1 MGIGKKSV
9 GKSIFNW
16 AKIAIG
22 AAILLVGIG
31 IGVAF
36 SSTATLDPQN
46 VASRD
51 FIDRAAPNPELCVQY
66 GASAMVMDARLYV
79 TLSPFKV
86 YVSQPKMTPG
96 CIVRSNNWSI
106 LEQRK
111 LIDGDRVRECKQKM
125 NTFGFTGSLESKPEI
140 NCVYQNDAAQNL
152 FLNQPGG
159 TITPATGSDQFKNS
173 RTSRNIFSIKL
184 DRLVGRPPGMKASV
198 SSLGR
203 NLARK

>member
-1 MGIGKKSV
+1 MNRKRPNRYYEDDDYDDYDRDKLPPETSKKSV
-9 GKSIFNW
+9 GKALFDWS
-16 AKIAIG
+16 KIAI
-22 AAILLVGIG
+22 AIAILVVGIG

-66 GASAMVMDARLYV
+66 GASAMVMDARLFV

-96 CIVRSNNWSI
+96 CVMRSNNWSI

-111 LIDGDRVRECKQKM
+111 LINGDQVRECKQKM
-125 NTFGFTGSLESKPEI
+125 NTFGFTGSLESTPEI
-140 NCVYQNDAAQNL
+140 NCIYQNDLAQNL
-152 FLNQPGG
+152 FLNQGGG
-159 TITPATGSDQFKNS
+159 TVAPPATGSDQF
-173 RTSRNIFSIKL
+173 
-184 DRLVGRPPGMKASV
+184 
-198 SSLGR
+198 
-203 NLARK
+203 

>member
-1 MGIGKKSV
+1 MNRRRPNRYDEDDDYDYEPRNPSPDPREKKSV

-16 AKIAIG
+16 AQIAI
-22 AAILLVGIG
+22 ASAILIVGIG
-31 IGVAF
+31 LGVAF
-36 SSTATLDPQN
+36 SSTATLDPQS

-66 GASAMVMDARLYV
+66 GASAMVMDARLFV

-96 CIVRSNNWSI
+96 CVMRTNNWSI

-111 LIDGDRVRECKQKM
+111 VINSDQVRECKQKM
-125 NTFGFTGSLESKPEI
+125 NTFGFTGNLESSPQVTCI
-140 NCVYQNDAAQNL
+140 YQNDMAQNL

-159 TITPATGSDQFKNS
+159 AVAPPATGSDQF
-173 RTSRNIFSIKL
+173 
-184 DRLVGRPPGMKASV
+184 
-198 SSLGR
+198 
-203 NLARK
+203 

>member
-1 MGIGKKSV
+1 MNRKRPNRYYDDDYDDYDRDKIPPETGKKSV
-9 GKSIFNW
+9 GKALFDW
-16 AKIAIG
+16 GKIAV
-22 AAILLVGIG
+22 AVAILVVGIG

-66 GASAMVMDARLYV
+66 GASAMVMDARLFV

-96 CIVRSNNWSI
+96 CVMRSNNWSI

-111 LIDGDRVRECKQKM
+111 LINGDQVRECKQKM
-125 NTFGFTGSLESKPEI
+125 NTFGFTGSLESTPEI
-140 NCVYQNDAAQNL
+140 NCIYQNDLAQNL
-152 FLNQPGG
+152 FLNQGGG
-159 TITPATGSDQFKNS
+159 TVAPPATGSDQF
-173 RTSRNIFSIKL
+173 
-184 DRLVGRPPGMKASV
+184 
-198 SSLGR
+198 
-203 NLARK
+203 

>member
-1 MGIGKKSV
+1 MNRRRLNRYEDDDYDYEPKNLPPEAGKKSA

-16 AKIAIG
+16 AKIAL
-22 AAILLVGIG
+22 ASAILLVGIG

-51 FIDRAAPNPELCVQY
+51 FIDRAAPNPEVCVQY

-96 CIVRSNNWSI
+96 CVVRSNNWTI

-111 LIDGDRVRECKQKM
+111 LVNGDQVRECKQKM
-125 NTFGFTGSLESKPEI
+125 NTFGFTGSLESSPQI
-140 NCVYQNDAAQNL
+140 NCIYQNDAAQNL

-159 TITPATGSDQFKNS
+159 AATPPATGGDQF
-173 RTSRNIFSIKL
+173 
-184 DRLVGRPPGMKASV
+184 
-198 SSLGR
+198 
-203 NLARK
+203 

>member
-1 MGIGKKSV
+1 MNRRRPDRYDDDYDYEPRNLPPEPTGKKSI

-86 YVSQPKMTPG
+86 YVSQPRMTPG
-96 CIVRSNNWSI
+96 CIVRSNNWSL

-111 LIDGDRVRECKQKM
+111 LINGDQVRECKQKM

-159 TITPATGSDQFKNS
+159 TAAPTTGSDQF
-173 RTSRNIFSIKL
+173 
-184 DRLVGRPPGMKASV
+184 
-198 SSLGR
+198 
-203 NLARK
+203 

>member
-1 MGIGKKSV
+1 M

-16 AKIAIG
+16 AKIAL
-22 AAILLVGIG
+22 ASAILLVGIG

-96 CIVRSNNWSI
+96 CIVRSNNWSL

-111 LIDGDRVRECKQKM
+111 VINSDQVRECKQKM
-125 NTFGFTGSLESKPEI
+125 NTFGFTGSLESSPVV

-159 TITPATGSDQFKNS
+159 AATPQTTGSDQF
-173 RTSRNIFSIKL
+173 
-184 DRLVGRPPGMKASV
+184 
-198 SSLGR
+198 
-203 NLARK
+203 

>member
-1 MGIGKKSV
+1 MNRKRPNRYEDDYDDYDDYEPKNLPPESTGKKSG
-9 GKSIFNW
+9 GKSMFDW
-16 AKIAIG
+16 AKIAI
-22 AAILLVGIG
+22 ASAILIVGIG

-51 FIDRAAPNPELCVQY
+51 FIDRAAPNPELCVNY
-66 GASAMVMDARLYV
+66 GASAMVMDARLFV

-96 CIVRSNNWSI
+96 CVMRTNNWSI

-111 LIDGDRVRECKQKM
+111 LINGDQVRECKQKM
-125 NTFGFTGSLESKPEI
+125 NTFGFTGNLESSPQI
-140 NCVYQNDAAQNL
+140 NCIYQNDTAQNL

-159 TITPATGSDQFKNS
+159 TAAPPAAGTEQF
-173 RTSRNIFSIKL
+173 
-184 DRLVGRPPGMKASV
+184 
-198 SSLGR
+198 
-203 NLARK
+203 

>member
-1 MGIGKKSV
+1 MNRRRPDRYDDDYDYEPRNLPPEPIGKKSV

-86 YVSQPKMTPG
+86 YVSQPKMAPG
-96 CIVRSNNWSI
+96 CIVRSNNWSL

-111 LIDGDRVRECKQKM
+111 LINGDQVRECKQKM

-159 TITPATGSDQFKNS
+159 TAAPTTGSDQF
-173 RTSRNIFSIKL
+173 
-184 DRLVGRPPGMKASV
+184 
-198 SSLGR
+198 
-203 NLARK
+203 

>member
-1 MGIGKKSV
+1 MNRRRPDRYDDDYDYEPRKLPPEPIGKKSV

-16 AKIAIG
+16 ANIAIG
-22 AAILLVGIG
+22 AGILLVGIG

-86 YVSQPKMTPG
+86 YVSQPRMTPG
-96 CIVRSNNWSI
+96 CIVRSNNWSL

-111 LIDGDRVRECKQKM
+111 LINGDQVRECKQKM

-159 TITPATGSDQFKNS
+159 TAAPATGSDQF
-173 RTSRNIFSIKL
+173 
-184 DRLVGRPPGMKASV
+184 
-198 SSLGR
+198 
-203 NLARK
+203 

>member
-1 MGIGKKSV
+1 MNRKRPNRYYDDDYDDEYDRGKLPPESGKKSV
-9 GKSIFNW
+9 VKAAFDW

-22 AAILLVGIG
+22 AAILIVGIG

-66 GASAMVMDARLYV
+66 GASAMVMDARLFV

-96 CIVRSNNWSI
+96 CVMRSNNWAI

-111 LIDGDRVRECKQKM
+111 LINGDQVRECKQKM
-125 NTFGFTGSLESKPEI
+125 NTFGFTGSLESSPQI
-140 NCVYQNDAAQNL
+140 NCIYQNDTAQNL
-152 FLNQPGG
+152 FLSQPGG
-159 TITPATGSDQFKNS
+159 AATPPAAGSDQF
-173 RTSRNIFSIKL
+173 
-184 DRLVGRPPGMKASV
+184 
-198 SSLGR
+198 
-203 NLARK
+203 

>member
-1 MGIGKKSV
+1 MNRRRPNRYEDGYDDYDDYEPKNLPPEKGGKKSG
-9 GKSIFNW
+9 GKSIFDW
-16 AKIAIG
+16 AKIAV
-22 AAILLVGIG
+22 ASAILIVGIG

-51 FIDRAAPNPELCVQY
+51 FIDRAAPNPELCVNY
-66 GASAMVMDARLYV
+66 GASAMVMDARLFV

-96 CIVRSNNWSI
+96 CVMRTNNWSI

-111 LIDGDRVRECKQKM
+111 LINGDQVRECKQKM
-125 NTFGFTGSLESKPEI
+125 NTFGFTGALESSPQI
-140 NCVYQNDAAQNL
+140 NCIYQNDSAQNL

-159 TITPATGSDQFKNS
+159 TAAPPAAGSEQF
-173 RTSRNIFSIKL
+173 
-184 DRLVGRPPGMKASV
+184 
-198 SSLGR
+198 
-203 NLARK
+203 

>member
-1 MGIGKKSV
+1 MNRRRPNRYEDDDYDYEPRNLPPESIGKKST
-9 GKSIFNW
+9 GKSMFDW
-16 AKIAIG
+16 AKIAV
-22 AAILLVGIG
+22 ASAILLVGIG

-66 GASAMVMDARLYV
+66 GASAMVMDARLFV
-79 TLSPFKV
+79 TLSPFRV

-111 LIDGDRVRECKQKM
+111 LINGDQVRECKQKM
-125 NTFGFTGSLESKPEI
+125 NTFGFTGSLESSPQI

-159 TITPATGSDQFKNS
+159 NTVPPATGTDQF
-173 RTSRNIFSIKL
+173 
-184 DRLVGRPPGMKASV
+184 
-198 SSLGR
+198 
-203 NLARK
+203 

>member
-1 MGIGKKSV
+1 MNRRRPNRYEDDYDDYDEYEPKNLAPEKAGKKSG
-9 GKSIFNW
+9 GKSIFDW
-16 AKIAIG
+16 AKIAV
-22 AAILLVGIG
+22 ASAILIVGIG

-51 FIDRAAPNPELCVQY
+51 FIDRAAPNPELCVNY
-66 GASAMVMDARLYV
+66 GASAMVMDARLFV

-96 CIVRSNNWSI
+96 CVMRTNNWSI

-111 LIDGDRVRECKQKM
+111 LINGDQVRECKQKM
-125 NTFGFTGSLESKPEI
+125 NTFGFTGALESSPQI
-140 NCVYQNDAAQNL
+140 NCIYQNDSAQNL

-159 TITPATGSDQFKNS
+159 TAAPPAAGTEQF
-173 RTSRNIFSIKL
+173 
-184 DRLVGRPPGMKASV
+184 
-198 SSLGR
+198 
-203 NLARK
+203 